1 MGGDLTEARCL
12 CETLLD
18 DVYLGRTTVAVSAG
32 PNVSLARPCFVEWG
46 RYVPFVVRPALVARK
61 DLARH
66 INCPGTDLGNSVG
79 LINDC
84 LRFGIRIYA
93 TFRCGPGPDHG
104 TTFGHTWD
112 ISNTEVLATSTISHG
127 GPPYEMEMP
136 TS

>member
-18 DVYLGRTTVAVSAG
+18 DVYPGRTTVAGSAG
-32 PNVSLARPCFVEWG
+32 PNVLLVSLCFVEWV
-46 RYVPFVVRPALVARK
+46 RYVTFVVGPALVARK
-61 DLARH
+61 DLVRH
-66 INCPGTDLGNSVG
+66 ISCPGTDLGNSVG

-84 LRFGIRIYA
+84 LRFGVRIYA
-93 TFRCGPGPDHG
+93 TFRCGPGPDQG